1 MESLKMKCPQCR
13 FENRKGAKF
22 CNECGHKFD
31 LTCPKCHAS
40 NRVSS
45 KFCDECGYDLR
56 RPEDVP
62 TIHHRE
68 APSYTPKFLAEKI
81 LTTRSSIEGERKLV
95 TVLFADVANYTAIA
109 EMLDPEEVHEII
121 DGCFKILMNEIH
133 RYEGTIN
140 QFTGDGIMAIFG
152 APVAHEDHAQRAC
165 YASLAIQ
172 KALGDYAGRL
182 VKEYN
187 IEFKMRI
194 GLNSGPVVVGA
205 IGDDLRMDYTAVGD
219 TTNLAARMEREARP
233 GSIFISKNTHL
244 IAKDYFEFLPLGKME
259 IKGKKKPQEAY
270 ELIRAGDEKTR
281 LKALAARG
289 LTKFAGRKNS
299 MAALKD
305 PFERVLTGSGQ
316 VVGIAGEAG
325 VGKSRLLLE
334 FINQLPQEKFICLEG
349 RCLRYGES
357 ILYMPILEILRSYFD
372 IKEDDNDDIINR
384 KINEQTN
391 ALDEKLVNCIA
402 PIQELLTQSTEDESY
417 LALDP
422 RQKREKTFESL
433 RELFI
438 TESRNKPLML
448 VFEDVHWID
457 KTSEEYLDY
466 LIGAI
471 ANSHIMLVILYRSE
485 YTHPWASKSYYTKI
499 GLTQL
504 RPASSNQMVTAL
516 LKKGKA
522 ATELKQLILN
532 RSSGNPL
539 FMEEITNSLLE
550 SGSIHKFGRQLVL
563 NTKASDI
570 HLPDTIQGIIAARL
584 DRLDDRLKYTMQV
597 ASVIG
602 REFTFRILQALTG
615 THDEIKSCLH
625 HLQGLELIYE
635 KSLFPD
641 LEYTFKHA
649 LTQEVA
655 YNSLLQK
662 RRKEI
667 HRKIALAIEALFADR
682 LETLFEIMA
691 YHYSKSGELVKAY
704 QYLKLSGEKAT
715 KKFSNWEAFQ
725 FYKTACSML
734 DKMKDSPETKKKKL
748 KILHLM
754 AIPMQLL
761 GYPDNSLDFLK
772 LGEMLSEELGD
783 KKHLSLFLGS
793 IGSFHSVRGGD
804 PLLGIK
810 YSEKSFHEAE
820 KIEGLDIMAPVAS
833 RLCAF
838 YIIAGEPYKTSLL
851 ALKVMKVIKRQNRQH
866 HFFGLGNNVYT
877 ALSLYYGHSLGW
889 LGDFEKGELHCKK
902 GLEFG
907 KKIDSLTGLALAEF
921 LYGYLYMHKG
931 DGKNV
936 KKHFRECIKYCEEG
950 GALIWLGLAWTGLGM
965 GHFFISDKETALKY
979 INKGMKIQKDAGI
992 PYYLS
997 FHHFAL
1003 GMVQAASGN
1012 VRQSEQSFKA
1022 ALGLSYNHNEKWIEG
1037 TSRIYLGITMA
1048 HNDESKI
1055 ETAEKSILEGIKIL
1069 DDRKIKP
1076 WSSIGCYN
1084 LGMFHAD
1091 CGKMGPAR
1099 IHLNNAEKMFREMG
1113 MNYWLALTR
1122 QAQAFCNG

>member
-1 MESLKMKCPQCR
+1 MKCPQCR

-22 CNECGHKFD
+22 CSECGHEFN
-31 LTCPKCHAS
+31 LACPKCHTA

-45 KFCDECGYDLR
+45 KFCDECGYDLGR
-56 RPEDVP
+56 SENGAA
-62 TIHHRE
+62 IHNRE
-68 APSYTPKFLAEKI
+68 TSSYTPKFLAEKI

-140 QFTGDGIMAIFG
+140 QFTGDGVMAIFG

-165 YASLAIQ
+165 YAALAIQ
-172 KALGDYAGRL
+172 KALGDYAGKL
-182 VKEYN
+182 KQAYD

-219 TTNLAARMEREARP
+219 TTNLAARMECEARP
-233 GSIFISKNTHL
+233 GSIFVSKNTHL

-270 ELIRAGDEKTR
+270 ELIRVGEKKSR

-289 LTKFAGRKNS
+289 LTKFVGRRNS
-299 MAALKD
+299 MAALED
-305 PFERVLTGSGQ
+305 PFERVRTGSGQ

-334 FINQLPQEKFICLEG
+334 LINKLPKAEFICLEG
-349 RCLRYGES
+349 RCLRYGET

-372 IKEDDNDDIINR
+372 IKDEDKDDIINR
-384 KINEQTN
+384 KINEKIN
-391 ALDEKLVNCIA
+391 ALDEKLVSCIA
-402 PIQELLTQSTEDESY
+402 PIQELLTQSTADESY

-422 RQKREKTFESL
+422 RRKRIKTFESL

-438 TESRNKPLML
+438 TESQNKPLIL

-457 KTSEEYLDY
+457 KTSEEFLDY

-471 ANSHIMLVILYRSE
+471 AKSHIMLVILYRSE
-485 YTHPWASKSYYTKI
+485 YTHPWNSKSYYTKI

-504 RPASSNQMVTAL
+504 RPASSTQMVAAL
-516 LKKGKA
+516 LEKGQVT
-522 ATELKQLILN
+522 TELKQLILN

-539 FMEEITNSLLE
+539 YMEEFTYSLLE
-550 SGSIHKFGRQLVL
+550 SGSIRNQDRQFVL
-563 NTKASDI
+563 TTKTSDI

-584 DRLDDRLKYTMQV
+584 DRLDDKLKYTMQV

-602 REFTFRILQALTG
+602 REFTFRILQAITG
-615 THDEIKSCLH
+615 MHAEIKSRLD

-635 KSLFPD
+635 KTLFPD
-641 LEYTFKHA
+641 LEYIFKHA

-662 RRKEI
+662 KRKEM
-667 HRKIALAIEALFADR
+667 HRKIAIAMETLFADK
-682 LETLFEIMA
+682 LEAFVEIIA

-725 FYKTACSML
+725 FYKTTCNIL
-734 DKMKDSPETKKKKL
+734 DQMKDNPETKKKKL
-748 KILHLM
+748 EILHLM

-761 GYPDNSLDFLK
+761 GYPDNSLHFLK
-772 LGEMLSEELGD
+772 LGENLSEELGD
-783 KKHLSLFLGS
+783 KKNLSLFLGS
-793 IGSFHSVRGGD
+793 IGSYHSVRGGD

-810 YSEKSFHEAE
+810 YSEKSFLEAA
-820 KIEGLDIMAPVAS
+820 KIEDIDIMAPVAS

-838 YIIAGEPYKTSLL
+838 YIIAGEPCKTSLL
-851 ALKVMKVIKRQNRQH
+851 ALKAIKLIESQKRYH
-866 HFFGLGNNVYT
+866 DFFGLGNNVYT

-889 LGDFEKGELHCKK
+889 LGDFEKGELQCEK

-907 KKIDSLTGLALAEF
+907 KKNDSLTGLALAEF
-921 LYGYLYMHKG
+921 LYGYLYMHRG

-936 KKHFRECIKYCEEG
+936 QKHFQECIKYCEEG
-950 GALIWLGLAWTGLGM
+950 EALIWLGLAWTGLGM
-965 GHFFISDKETALKY
+965 GHFFINDIEPALKY

-997 FHHFAL
+997 FHYFAL
-1003 GMVQAASGN
+1003 GMVQAASGK
-1012 VRQSEQSFKA
+1012 FKA
-1022 ALGLSYNHNEKWIEG
+1022 SQASFNRAFELSHSHNEKWIEG
-1037 TSRIYLGITMA
+1037 TARIYLGITIA
-1048 HNDESKI
+1048 HNDKSKI
-1055 ETAEKSILEGIKIL
+1055 ETAQKTILEGIKIL
-1069 DDRKIKP
+1069 EDRKIAP
-1076 WSSIGCYN
+1076 WSSIGYYN
-1084 LGMFHAD
+1084 LGMIQAH
-1091 CGKMGPAR
+1091 CGKMRQAR
-1099 IHLNNAEKMFREMG
+1099 INLDNAARMFTEMG
-1113 MNYWLALTR
+1113 MNYWLSLTR
-1122 QAQAFCNG
+1122 KAGAFQDP

>member
-1 MESLKMKCPQCR
+1 MKCPQCR
-13 FENRKGAKF
+13 FDNRKGAKF

-31 LTCPKCHAS
+31 CTCPKCHTS
-40 NRVSS
+40 NSVSS

-56 RPEDVP
+56 RAEVVP
-62 TIHHRE
+62 TIYKRE

-182 VKEYN
+182 KQEHD
-187 IEFKMRI
+187 IDFKMRI
-194 GLNSGPVVVGA
+194 GINSGPVVVGA

-233 GSIFISKNTHL
+233 GSIFVSKNSHL
-244 IAKDYFEFLPLGKME
+244 IAKDYFDFLPLGKME

-270 ELIRAGDEKTR
+270 ELIRVGEEKTR

-289 LTKFAGRKNS
+289 LTKFVGRANS
-299 MAALKD
+299 MAALMD
-305 PFERVLTGSGQ
+305 PFERALTGSGQ

-334 FINQLPQEKFICLEG
+334 LINQLPKAEFICLEG
-349 RCLRYGES
+349 RCLRYGET

-372 IKEDDNDDIINR
+372 IKEKDRDPIINR
-384 KINEQTN
+384 KINAKIH
-391 ALDEKLVNCIA
+391 ALDEKLVSCIA

-457 KTSEEYLDY
+457 KTSEEFLDY

-471 ANSHIMLVILYRSE
+471 AKSHIMLVILYRSE
-485 YTHPWASKSYYTKI
+485 FTHPWDSKSYYTKI
-499 GLTQL
+499 GLRQL
-504 RPASSNQMVTAL
+504 RTASSAQMVTAL
-516 LKKGKA
+516 LEKGQVA
-522 ATELKQLILN
+522 ADLKQLILN

-539 FMEEITNSLLE
+539 FMEEITYSLLE
-550 SGSIHKFGRQLVL
+550 SGAIQKQGRQFVL
-563 NTKASDI
+563 TTRASEI

-584 DRLDDRLKYTMQV
+584 DRLDDSLKYTMQV

-602 REFTFRILQALTG
+602 REFTFRILQAITG
-615 THDEIKSCLH
+615 MNTEIKSCLL
-625 HLQGLELIYE
+625 HLQRFELIYE

-641 LEYTFKHA
+641 LEYIFKHA

-667 HRKIALAIEALFADR
+667 HRKIAIAMEALFVDK
-682 LETLFEIMA
+682 LEAFFEIIA
-691 YHYSKSGELVKAY
+691 YHYSKSGELIKAY
-704 QYLKLSGEKAT
+704 QYLKLSGEKAI

-725 FYKTACSML
+725 FYQTACNIL
-734 DKMKDSPETKKKKL
+734 DKMTDSPETKKKKL
-748 KILHLM
+748 EILHLM

-761 GYPDNSLDFLK
+761 GYPDNSLHFLK
-772 LGEMLSEELGD
+772 LGENLSEELGD
-783 KKHLSLFLGS
+783 KKDLSLFLGS
-793 IGSFHSVRGGD
+793 IGSFYSVRGGD
-804 PLLGIK
+804 PLLGIE

-820 KIEGLDIMAPVAS
+820 KIEDIDIMAPVAS
-833 RLCAF
+833 RLCGF
-838 YIIAGEPYKTSLL
+838 YIIAGEPYKTSHL
-851 ALKVMKVIKRQNRQH
+851 AFKVIKVIERQNRQH
-866 HFFGLGNNVYT
+866 DFFGLGNNVYT

-889 LGDFEKGELHCKK
+889 LGDFEKGERHCKE

-907 KKIDSLTGLALAEF
+907 EKNDSLTGLALAEF

-931 DGKNV
+931 DGENV
-936 KKHFRECIKYCEEG
+936 KQHFQECIKYCEKG
-950 GALIWLGLAWTGLGM
+950 GALIFLGLAWTGLGM
-965 GHFFISDKETALKY
+965 GHFFINDYETALRY

-997 FHHFAL
+997 FHYFAL
-1003 GMVQAASGN
+1003 GMVQLASGN
-1012 VRQSEQSFKA
+1012 FKA
-1022 ALGLSYNHNEKWIEG
+1022 SQAAFNRAFELSHSHNEKWIEG
-1037 TSRIYLGITMA
+1037 TARIYLGITIA
-1048 HNDESKI
+1048 QDDKSQI
-1055 ETAEKSILEGIKIL
+1055 ETAEKTMLAGIEILN
-1069 DDRKIKP
+1069 DRKIKP
-1076 WSSIGCYN
+1076 WSSIGYYI
-1084 LGMFHAD
+1084 LGLLQAQR
-1091 CGKMGPAR
+1091 GKMGQAR
-1099 IHLNNAEKMFREMG
+1099 IHLDTAERMFTEMG
-1113 MNYWLALTR
+1113 MNYWLSLTR
-1122 QAQAFCNG
+1122 RAGDIG